1 MAFSTLRKS
10 LPTLTL
16 PQTRPEH
23 FTLALSTAALV
34 LGSAILLPAAYR
46 DYLTFKSYGPGGLP
60 NNVVGWLTVRAL
72 FQPFKGE
79 MLDTEIYVKRIEA
92 TEGHGKGIESY
103 LGLNEEQLALRRKD
117 GRPVLG
123 PHVVPQRQLTGIPE
137 EDIMEVSVYG
147 SEKRVTD
154 PAEGVVLI

>member
-1 MAFSTLRKS
+1 M
-10 LPTLTL
+10 
-16 PQTRPEH
+16 
-23 FTLALSTAALV
+23 
-34 LGSAILLPAAYR
+34 
-46 DYLTFKSYGPGGLP
+46 
-60 NNVVGWLTVRAL
+60 RAL

-103 LGLNEEQLALRRKD
+103 LELNEEQLALRRRD

-137 EDIMEVSVYG
+137 EDIMEVRIYV

-154 PAEGVVLI
+154 PAEGVVLM